1 MMPLLITALL
11 GGVLGGWTLLK
22 TPQTAFLR
30 LVPWLILTATIIF
43 MMSGRITPLGAEPH
57 SHVAAS

>member
-1 MMPLLITALL
+1 VASIGGYRRQLHKLSRKTMMPLLITALL

-22 TPQTAFLR
+22 TPR

-43 MMSGRITPLGAEPH
+43 MIAGG
-57 SHVAAS
+57 

>member
-22 TPQTAFLR
+22 TPR

-43 MMSGRITPLGAEPH
+43 MIAGG
-57 SHVAAS
+57 